1 MYRTVNAKYIKGQLK
16 CSNKKHFNSI
26 FVCDQ
31 IVGNKEKAE
40 IQRQGISSL
49 ANDIILEGNWLE
61 PYVGVKLVE
70 N

>member
-1 MYRTVNAKYIKGQLK
+1 MLN
-16 CSNKKHFNSI
+16 FNSI